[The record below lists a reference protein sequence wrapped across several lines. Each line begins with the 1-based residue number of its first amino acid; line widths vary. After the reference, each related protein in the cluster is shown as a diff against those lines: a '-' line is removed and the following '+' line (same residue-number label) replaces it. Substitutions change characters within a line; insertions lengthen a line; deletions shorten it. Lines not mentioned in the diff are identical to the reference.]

1 MPYNSIVKKNAHS
14 TCVKVGAFL
23 FAMINKRK
31 IKVWVDVPTRYKD
44 RKSSS
49 GLAFG
54 GKYIEVDEKNVK
66 KGGDH
71 NGVQ

>member
-1 MPYNSIVKKNAHS
+1 MNK
-14 TCVKVGAFL
+14 
-23 FAMINKRK
+23 KRK

-49 GLAFG
+49 GLSFG
-54 GKYIEVDEKNVK
+54 GKYIEVEEKNVK

-71 NGVQ
+71 SGI